1 MATTYY
7 YSSLPPVGQTST
19 VVTTIPGDYYVS
31 AYNGRISL
39 VASRNVRISGGTVD
53 IVGADD
59 VNVISTSSNV
69 YTKSSVANIYNDAF
83 INLEL
88 KAGALVKIDA
98 PLTTVS
104 GNAELGNDFDTDLT
118 KFKSKIDS
126 NFVPSLTNS
135 YTIGSTS
142 TVWRKGFFGEG
153 EFVNGNNVQNQYLQF
168 GAAGR
173 PYDPTDIYDTEVNR
187 RTGAVYVSGGVGIEK
202 DLNVGG
208 RIYGRIE
215 YANTSAQIQV
225 TATNIDVLFYP
236 VFAVTQGNQFLYI
249 DTTGVDK
256 GLTYNPFLGKLTT
269 ELLKVESADDATP
282 DAGAVRIDGGLSVG
296 KTIYAAGIIPPAD
309 AVEGSATKYT
319 IGTTSSHWAESYVE
333 TLYSKVLASSSG
345 TVEIRPAANRT
356 DIFGDIRVRGG
367 TNPTGTA
374 PVVSNILYVT
384 MDGNDTNDGRAM
396 DPSRACRTIGAALNS
411 PYYQSGT
418 QIRVAPGHYFEDNP
432 LQLKPYTSIM
442 GSDLRTCSIEPI
454 NKTQDLFH
462 LNSGCYLAFMQFLN
476 GRSGLLE
483 GDYTRGF
490 NRGAYATA
498 FPPLP
503 EGERIDLFHSPYIQN
518 CTNLTGPWLKDGT
531 MFVPSEIVQIPAAVG
546 TGTWVANTTSIV
558 VKASTGTIAIGM
570 AVNAGQQN
578 PGFFN
583 ARSLMLS
590 NKAFIQEQVIGYVE
604 ATFNSGVT
612 FSYNTTTCARD
623 VGLIL
628 DSISMDLLYSSNS
641 DSTFSGLQYWSQAGY
656 TGDIAREV
664 TATTNAII
672 NLKSL
677 VTSLSGVA
685 GQTSIISTINSLF
698 TTITNI
704 LSTSSNIVGISDKI
718 VRNGLA
724 STTASILT
732 AYNAMLSNKASLQ
745 TQTLNYIASFYAGLV
760 FNTST
765 CYSDVGKIV
774 DSVAFD
780 LLHGGNKQ
788 SIKSGVY
795 YYNYSTTATQ
805 VPAQLPQTTGAFNYI
820 KSIIPS
826 IVTGQRL
833 ASVYQTATTQVI
845 IGQRIASTYEAAT
858 LKANIDVITNIIR
871 NGPSVVKNT
880 STIGLTINP
889 ADEATNAF
897 TILAANK
904 PFIIAE
910 VIAFINA
917 TSNSFTYSKEYCYR
931 DVGILV
937 ENISYDAAFGGNQ
950 KAVESGLAYY
960 NGVISRIIGQ
970 ESQTVAAIDYL
981 NELSQKIITNTP
993 IVTIYTPPI
1002 SVARTPHSQ
1011 VINTVLVGGSIATSS
1026 INNLFEIVN
1035 TIILNGPGAAP
1046 TLYTSPGPD
1055 AAYVSAET
1063 LMQANRR
1070 LIQEDTINY
1079 INSIVKQFP
1088 YNKVSCQRDVSIIID
1103 SISLDLLY
1111 PTATRSQSTFAG
1123 LQYYT
1128 QNSYTG
1134 NISGQIGPTID
1145 AVKYLKALSVKIIQN
1160 ITPTVDLVTRYQS
1173 TVTQVTTLEPAGTT
1187 EAALISTNFDIILS
1201 ILSGNKTGW
1210 SDKILPTGPT
1220 TVLAAKLNAFNLL
1233 IANTPYMTAEVIAY
1247 LNAIHPNISYTTAT
1261 CQRDISFI
1269 TDSIAFD
1276 LTHGGN
1282 KQSIQSGLKYYA
1294 FSASSSTVQGQET
1307 QTIDAFNRIKTLV
1320 SPIMLGIPV
1329 IPSTGTTVVQVL
1341 SVSTATTTDVN
1352 QVVGSLNTITNIIQ
1366 IGISSASTLTS
1377 IALVASTSTSALNG
1391 YNLLQANREFIVDDV
1406 IKYLDNKY
1414 NPTSFNYN
1422 EAKCFRDVGLIVD
1435 AVSQDILLGGNYKS
1449 IEAGESYWSAGYN
1462 AIANQISTTTLAINY
1477 ARNIALQII
1486 ANTPVTLQTQT
1497 NSVQIINPF
1506 FQYGGDYMPQQAVTR
1521 SFGIITNIIEKG
1533 PLYSPPK
1540 YYGGGIFAL
1549 VGINGADVKAPPRV
1563 TSVINIS
1570 TGTYRVG
1577 LSMATVG
1584 FGNNATLYFGDTLV
1598 FPKQDKEVEALSL
1611 LYTGNANTWNQRKVD
1626 PIGAMGGS
1634 LVDGGVISDI
1644 SPIQSFVYDAFTQ
1657 LNQGGIGVYVTNN
1670 GYAQLV
1676 SVFTIFCSIGVQTD
1690 NGGIASITNSNCNFG
1705 DISLLSSGYGPRKF
1719 SGTVYNPSYKAYPD
1733 SQEFNQYYPTGY
1745 WPNNARVRIYVPELE
1760 DRPHISL
1767 IMEVIPPAAYI
1778 NYLGESSSYVN
1789 DQGFPG
1795 FLNAT
1800 VNLGILTTGT
1810 IKITGIDTTD
1820 IAIGNALYIRDQN
1833 ASLTNAAGVRYA
1845 ATGTIVTNV
1854 GYQSVT
1860 LDIAL
1865 TAGGFDPDN
1874 LVNNS
1879 INTNYFNLYFCGNA
1893 YYTVL
1898 SSEVG
1903 DNPKPAGVNI
1913 LSTASTGGAI
1923 SQVPAH
1929 IAAIKYLNSLTNQVI
1944 SNTRVTYLQT
1954 ATSQTITPLVVG
1966 GSLAS
1971 SFINLRFAE
1980 IIDIIDAP
1988 NLPAAENTIPQ
1999 SLRSKTGPTV
2009 QGASGA
2015 ITLITAN
2022 FDFLADE
2029 VAKYVDLNNTSTV
2042 FTYDKELCRRDAR
2055 YIIGAVEYDIALG
2068 TNYNSVTAGNSY
2080 LRGTASANTVLN
2092 TEYVQTNFAINYLKI
2107 KSAEVLSS
2115 TTASILVSASNLSFT
2130 EILNILDGNNPSTLV
2145 FNDVTAV
2152 SANTIK
2158 AKNILIANKIYIQT
2172 EIIAWITVT
2181 YPALVYRSD
2190 KCFRDVGNIID
2201 GLCYDILYGANT
2213 ASRKVA
2219 ESYIELGTPVIPTL
2233 QKADTLAAYVRLKD
2247 VVLKVVQ
2254 GQTVTSSSGNSL
2266 TQFTTNPATAT
2277 EGTRASELVEYTR
2290 SVIDAESISALPLFP
2305 SSSNPLITQPSIP
2318 AGNAITALTALISAT
2333 EGIVANMILAI
2344 DDEFSGTFTYD
2355 KEKCKRDVRLMLQ
2368 RLIYDIQSG
2377 GRYNS
2382 VLIGL
2387 SYWSRNG
2394 AHHIVQLGEGVTR
2407 TDLFPDSSVVNFY
2420 QRSYI
2425 SASGY
2430 LFEYVGAGTNYGAL
2444 PQRGVADPV
2453 QSKEVVQLNSG
2464 KVFFT
2469 STDQNGDFR
2478 IGQGL
2483 VISQATGV
2491 LSGRTFTQSLFANM
2505 TPFILA
2511 IEFGQ

>member
-1 MATTYY
+1 MATTY
-7 YSSLPPVGQTST
+7 YSSLPPISAST
-19 VVTTIPGDYYVS
+19 ASANIVTVPADYYLSAANGKISIVS
-31 AYNGRISL
+31 SQLAKFQ
-39 VASRNVRISGGTVD
+39 GGTVNVTSTLD
-53 IVGADD
+53 ATVQSSAGNINLTSAAG
-59 VNVISTSSNV
+59 NVIVNAFQEIDL
-69 YTKSSVANIYNDAF
+69 VANT
-83 INLEL
+83 
-88 KAGALVKIDA
+88 LVKIDST
-98 PLTTVS
+98 LTVITGNTELGDNITIDTTV
-104 GNAELGNDFDTDLT
+104 
-118 KFKSKIDS
+118 FKSTINS
-126 NFVPSLTNS
+126 NIIPSATDT
-135 YTIGSTS
+135 YDIGASSS
-142 TVWRKGFFGEG
+142 TVWKKGWFSKGDY
-153 EFVNGNNVQNQYLQF
+153 VSPDNVQNQYLEF
-168 GAAGR
+168 GVAGR
-173 PYDPTDIYDTEVNR
+173 PFNPNDIYDTPER
-187 RTGAVYVSGGVGIEK
+187 RKTGAVYVYGGVGIEK

-215 YANTSAQIQV
+215 YANTSQQILV
-225 TATNIDVLFYP
+225 TSTNADVVFHP
-236 VFAVTQGNQFLYI
+236 VFAVTTGSQFLYI
-249 DTTGVDK
+249 DNSGIDQ
-256 GLTYNPFLGKLTT
+256 GLSYNPFQGKLFT
-269 ELLKVESADDATP
+269 ELLKVESNTPATP
-282 DAGAVRIDGGLSVG
+282 LDGAARIEGGLSVG
-296 KTIYAAGIIPPAD
+296 KNIVAAEIAPPIDKSGSVGIP
-309 AVEGSATKYT
+309 SK
-319 IGTTSSHWAESYVE
+319 HWAEGYVE

-518 CTNLTGPWLKDGT
+518 CTNLSGPWLKDGT

-558 VKASTGTIAIGM
+558 VNASTGTIAIGM

-604 ATFNSGVT
+604 ATFNRGVT

-677 VTSLSGVA
+677 VTSLSGISS
-685 GQTSIISTINSLF
+685 QTSIVSTINSLF

-732 AYNAMLSNKASLQ
+732 AYNAMLSNKATLQ
-745 TQTLNYIASFYAGLV
+745 TQTLAYIATNYPPPGFV
-760 FNTST
+760 FNTAT
-765 CYSDVGKIV
+765 CYSDVGKII

-826 IVTGQRL
+826 IVTGQQL

-858 LKANIDVITNIIR
+858 LKANIDIITNIIR

-897 TILAANK
+897 NILAANK

-1011 VINTVLVGGSIATSS
+1011 VINTVLVGGSIAASS
-1026 INNLFEIVN
+1026 INSLFEIVN

-1233 IANTPYMTAEVIAY
+1233 VANTPYMTAEVIAY

-1598 FPKQDKEVEALSL
+1598 FPKQDKDVEALSL
-1611 LYTGNANTWNQRKVD
+1611 LYTGNANTWDQRKVD

-1634 LVDGGVISDI
+1634 LVDGGVVSDI

-1745 WPNNARVRIYVPELE
+1745 WPNNARVRIYVPELD

-1833 ASLTNAAGVRYA
+1833 SSLTNAAGVRYA

-1865 TAGGFDPDN
+1865 TAGGFDPEN
-1874 LVNNS
+1874 LANNS
-1879 INTNYFNLYFCGNA
+1879 FNTNYFNLYFCGNA

-1903 DNPKPAGVNI
+1903 DNPKPVGVNI
-1913 LSTASTGGAI
+1913 LSTASTGGTI
-1923 SQVPAH
+1923 SQIPAH

-1944 SNTRVTYLQT
+1944 SNNRVTYLQT

-2115 TTASILVSASNLSFT
+2115 TTASILVSESNLAFN
-2130 EILNILDGNNPSTLV
+2130 EILNILDGNTPSTLV
-2145 FNDVTAV
+2145 FNDATAV
-2152 SANTIK
+2152 STSTIK
-2158 AKNILIANKIYIQT
+2158 AKNILIANKTYIQT

-2219 ESYIELGTPVIPTL
+2219 ESYIELGTPVIPSL

-2247 VVLKVVQ
+2247 VVSKVVQ
-2254 GQTVTSSSGNSL
+2254 GQTVTSSPGNLL
-2266 TQFTTNPATAT
+2266 TQINTSPATAT

-2290 SVIDAESISALPLFP
+2290 SVIDAESISVLPLVP
-2305 SSSNPLITQPSIP
+2305 ASSNQLITEPTVP
-2318 AGNAITALTALISAT
+2318 VGTARTARTALNSAT